1 MKLIKL
7 FEQFISEEVELYQA
21 GNAYYSY
28 LDKDFKVLDPTVSL
42 CTINSVYSAA
52 PGEGLN
58 ITISGFTF
66 AADFYKPE
74 SPMRPQPGVFD
85 LKNMLATDFTGM
97 DPKQPGSVQVYPAG
111 TRYIKIYKK
120 DEVPTG
126 LINPTTGLKFK

>member
-7 FEQFISEEVELYQA
+7 FEQFISEEVELYKA
-21 GNAYYSY
+21 GNAYFSY
-28 LDKDFKVLDPTVSL
+28 LDKDFKVLGSAVAS
-42 CTINSVYSAA
+42 CTIKSVYFK
-52 PGEGLN
+52 PVEGLN

-66 AADFYKPE
+66 AADYYSPE

-97 DPKQPGSVQVYPAG
+97 DPTQPGSVQVYPAG

-126 LINPTTGLKFK
+126 LTNPTTGLQFK